1 MKLIRK
7 IFSAIPILMVATSI
21 QAIDLPKPPD
31 ILAKAYLVYDM
42 QSNQIL
48 TGKDLDKK
56 IEPASL
62 TKLMT
67 AYLSF
72 QQLKQGQLQL
82 DQQLTVSEK
91 AYKAEGS
98 RMFLELSK
106 TASVDD
112 VLKGLIVQ
120 SGNDAAITLA
130 ETISGSEAT
139 FANLMNQE
147 SNRLG
152 MQNTHFENSTGL
164 PGANHYTSPRDLLI
178 LSSAI
183 IQDYPEYYPYYS
195 IKEFTYNK
203 IKQNNRNLL
212 LYRDPTVD
220 GLKTGHTS
228 SAGYNLVASS
238 IDEGRRLI
246 AIVIGTDSD
255 KTRLAATSN
264 LLNWGRNA
272 FVNQKIFDELQKIRQ
287 VRVYKGKP
295 KELSVGFLK
304 DTYISIPVGS
314 EDKIT
319 QEVILNEPVVAPVER
334 GQVIGKLL
342 IKIDAKTFQELPLL
356 ALQEIKSG
364 GFFRRFWDS
373 IVLFFK

>member
-1 MKLIRK
+1 
-7 IFSAIPILMVATSI
+7 MVATSI

-295 KELSVGFLK
+295 KEL
-304 DTYISIPVGS
+304 
-314 EDKIT
+314 
-319 QEVILNEPVVAPVER
+319 
-334 GQVIGKLL
+334 
-342 IKIDAKTFQELPLL
+342 
-356 ALQEIKSG
+356 
-364 GFFRRFWDS
+364 
-373 IVLFFK
+373 

>member
-1 MKLIRK
+1 MRK